1 MRFSRG
7 SVALALLAAG
17 VAGCGDRNSE
27 QPSNIAGAEQP
38 EMQPAIPSDDA
49 AGWELLSSGEGT
61 ALRLA
66 RGDGAAI
73 HLFCPALSGR
83 LVVNVPGFDAIGS
96 EERLSLGSEGT
107 VVALVADSRG
117 DPRRGGVTAE
127 APVPEELATIIA
139 GPISASY
146 GAQSVGPLASPSAA
160 DRAAFLSACRENA
173 KPAPPPPPPA
183 TDGQTAS
190 ACLMQDGKKL
200 AAMRLRAIG
209 TEPFWGARIE
219 GRCVTY
225 STPEDQDGTR
235 IWTRF
240 SGSAEHGI
248 WSGALDGRQF
258 ELRTTRQPG
267 CSDGMSDNRYPIAVI
282 LRVRGETRRGCAEPA

>member
-1 MRFSRG
+1 MNRTISF
-7 SVALALLAAG
+7 ALALLASAA
-17 VAGCGDRNSE
+17 VAACGDPDMAPANE
-27 QPSNIAGAEQP
+27 AEANLSTANAV
-38 EMQPAIPSDDA
+38 EPASA
-49 AGWELLSSGEGT
+49 NGGWELLSSGEGT
-61 ALRLA
+61 ALRLSQ
-66 RGDGAAI
+66 GDDATI

-83 LVVNVPGFDAIGS
+83 LVVNVPGFDAVAS

-107 VVALVADSRG
+107 VVALVANSEG
-117 DPRRGGVTAE
+117 DARRGGVTAE

-146 GAQSVGPLASPSAA
+146 GAQSVGPLAPPSAS

-173 KPAPPPPPPA
+173 RLAPPPPA
-183 TDGQTAS
+183 TDGPAAS
-190 ACLMQDGKKL
+190 ACLMQDGEKL

-235 IWTRF
+235 IWTKF
-240 SGSAEHGI
+240 SGSAENGI

-258 ELRTTRQPG
+258 ELRTSKQPG
-267 CSDGMSDNRYPIAVI
+267 CSDGMSDNRYPIAVV
-282 LRVRGETRRGCAEPA
+282 LRVRGETRRGCAKPL

>member
-1 MRFSRG
+1 MNRKISFALTLLASA
-7 SVALALLAAG
+7 ALAA
-17 VAGCGDRNSE
+17 CGDPGTTPANEADANVSTA
-27 QPSNIAGAEQP
+27 NAAE
-38 EMQPAIPSDDA
+38 PAA
-49 AGWELLSSGEGT
+49 AKSGWELLSSGEGA